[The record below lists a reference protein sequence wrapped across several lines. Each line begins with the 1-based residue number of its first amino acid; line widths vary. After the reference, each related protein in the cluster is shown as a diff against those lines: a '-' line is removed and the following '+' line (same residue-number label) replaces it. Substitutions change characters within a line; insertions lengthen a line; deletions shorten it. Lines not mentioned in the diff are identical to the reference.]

1 MARGD
6 GGDTMRRGHEIT
18 AGYLM
23 NAAHNAAFASALA
36 GKSFPKHAENR
47 LVISRE

>member
-6 GGDTMRRGHEIT
+6 GGDIMRG
-18 AGYLM
+18 GMKSPL
-23 NAAHNAAFASALA
+23 AAHNAVFASALA